1 MKYLITIL
9 LTTLT
14 ISTVAKA
21 ENAMDL
27 SNQIN
32 DLWVSSLGPINHS
45 GIKIGDIDMAVD
57 YLKEALV
64 IADKISPVTD
74 LPLRQFNFLRILNSL
89 SSLSACEEM
98 KPYMNEIPQEVIDEG
113 VHMLELGC
121 PGIIDA

>member
-1 MKYLITIL
+1 MKYIITIL

-45 GIKIGDIDMAVD
+45 GIKIGDIDMAID
-57 YLKEALV
+57 YLNDALV
-64 IADKISPVTD
+64 LADKISPVTD

-98 KPYMNEIPQEVIDEG
+98 KPHMKEIPQELIDEG

-121 PGIIDA
+121 PGITNS

>member
-1 MKYLITIL
+1 MKYIITIL

-45 GIKIGDIDMAVD
+45 GIKIGDIDMAID
-57 YLKEALV
+57 YLNDALV
-64 IADKISPVTD
+64 LADKISPVTD

-89 SSLSACEEM
+89 SSLSAC
-98 KPYMNEIPQEVIDEG
+98 
-113 VHMLELGC
+113 
-121 PGIIDA
+121 